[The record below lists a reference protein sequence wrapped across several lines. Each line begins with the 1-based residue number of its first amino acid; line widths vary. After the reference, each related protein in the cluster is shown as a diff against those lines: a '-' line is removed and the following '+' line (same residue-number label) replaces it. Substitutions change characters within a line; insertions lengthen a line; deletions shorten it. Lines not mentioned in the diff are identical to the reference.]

1 MNQIITSISNLW
13 QKTPGQVYLL
23 LSVIIFG
30 AANSIT
36 KQLTEIGAEK
46 FPGENPISFCNV
58 LFVGN
63 ICALLIL
70 IIIYRKQLNMRYFQQ
85 FSSQDWASMLAVA
98 FLAGALS
105 PAVTFEALSRTMV
118 NNVILIGR
126 IEPPLTLALAICLL
140 GERVNSWKITGAII
154 SFAGVILIIV
164 WQNFLGN
171 PVDSTNTIN
180 TIAIGSGELL
190 AAIGAITAA
199 ISNTISK
206 ARLHRIPVGFFNII
220 RNGLGG
226 VIFFFAAL
234 YFYGSNHFMELLS
247 PFLWQWMLVYS
258 AVIVVIGQILWLKG
272 LSKTSSSDASIA
284 SAFNP
289 IAGVIAAYLIL
300 GEQPT
305 FVHYIGGGIILV
317 GIILSQVGNNR
328 ESLGNQVTEKI
339 HPQQR
344 ETGLGFKGF

>member
-1 MNQIITSISNLW
+1 MNQKIVNISNLW
-13 QKTPGQVYLL
+13 QKIPGQIYLL
-23 LSVIIFG
+23 LAIIIFG
-30 AANSIT
+30 SSNAIT

-70 IIIYRKQLNMRYFQQ
+70 IIIYRKQLNLRYFQQ

-105 PAVTFEALSRTMV
+105 PAASFEALSRTMV

-126 IEPPLTLALAICLL
+126 IEPPLTLALAIFLL
-140 GERVNSWKITGAII
+140 GEKVNRWKITGAII

-164 WQNFLGN
+164 LQSFGQNS
-171 PVDSTNTIN
+171 VDSTNMISIN
-180 TIAIGSGELL
+180 SGEIL
-190 AAIGAITAA
+190 AAIGATATA

-220 RNGLGG
+220 RNGFGG
-226 VIFFFAAL
+226 IIFFIAAL
-234 YFYGSNHFMELLS
+234 YFYGSSHFMELFS

-300 GEQPT
+300 GEKPIAA
-305 FVHYIGGGIILV
+305 HYIGGAIILV
-317 GIILSQVGNNR
+317 GIILSQVANKN
-328 ESLGNQVTEKI
+328 ETTINQLAEKV

>member
-1 MNQIITSISNLW
+1 MNQIITNISYLL

-30 AANSIT
+30 ASNSIT

-70 IIIYRKQLNMRYFQQ
+70 IIIYRKQLNLRYFQQ
-85 FSSQDWASMLAVA
+85 FSAQDWASMLTVA

-105 PAVTFEALSRTMV
+105 PATSFEALSRTMV

-126 IEPPLTLALAICLL
+126 IEPPLTLALAIWLL
-140 GERVNSWKITGAII
+140 GERVNNWKISGAII
-154 SFAGVILIIV
+154 SFAGVILIIIL
-164 WQNFLGN
+164 QNFLEN
-171 PVDSTNTIN
+171 SIDSTN
-180 TIAIGSGELL
+180 TIAIGSGEIL

-220 RNGLGG
+220 RNGFGG
-226 VIFFFAAL
+226 LFFFFAAL
-234 YFYGSNHFMELLS
+234 YFYGSSHFMQLLS

-258 AVIVVIGQILWLKG
+258 AVIVVIGQILWLTG

-284 SAFNP
+284 SAFSP
-289 IAGVIAAYLIL
+289 IAGVLAAYLIL
-300 GEQPT
+300 GEKPT
-305 FVHYIGGGIILV
+305 FAHYIGGGIILV

-328 ESLGNQVTEKI
+328 ESVSNQVAEKI

-344 ETGLGFKGF
+344 ETGMGFKGF

>member
-1 MNQIITSISNLW
+1 MNQIITNISHLS
-13 QKTPGQVYLL
+13 QKIPGQIYLL
-23 LSVIIFG
+23 LAIIIFG
-30 AANSIT
+30 ASNSIT
-36 KQLTEIGAEK
+36 KQLTEIGAAK

-70 IIIYRKQLNMRYFQQ
+70 IIIYRKQLNLHQLKQ
-85 FSSQDWASMLAVA
+85 FSNQDWATMLTVA
-98 FLAGALS
+98 FLSGAFS
-105 PAVTFEALSRTMV
+105 PAASFEALSRTMV

-126 IEPPLTLALAICLL
+126 IEPPLTLALAIWLL
-140 GERVNSWKITGAII
+140 GEKVNKWKITGAII

-164 WQNFLGN
+164 LQNFGDN
-171 PVDSTNTIN
+171 SATASSTKM
-180 TIAIGSGELL
+180 IAINSGEIL
-190 AAIGAITAA
+190 AAIAAIATA

-206 ARLHRIPVGFFNII
+206 ARLHRIPVGFFNIV
-220 RNGLGG
+220 RNGFGG
-226 VIFFFAAL
+226 FIFFFAAI
-234 YFYGSNHFMELLS
+234 YFYGSSHFMELLS

-258 AVIVVIGQILWLKG
+258 AVIVVVGQILWLKG

-289 IAGVIAAYLIL
+289 VAGVIAAYLIL
-300 GEQPT
+300 GEIPT
-305 FVHYIGGGIILV
+305 IAHYIGGGIILV
-317 GIILSQVGNNR
+317 GIILSQVGNNQKI
-328 ESLGNQVTEKI
+328 SSNQIPEKI

>member
-1 MNQIITSISNLW
+1 MNQITTNISNLFL
-13 QKTPGQVYLL
+13 KIPGQAYLL

-30 AANSIT
+30 ASNSIT
-36 KQLTEIGAEK
+36 KQLTEIGATK

-70 IIIYRKQLNMRYFQQ
+70 IIIYRKQLNLPFFQK
-85 FSSQDWASMLAVA
+85 FSSQDWANMLTVA

-105 PAVTFEALSRTMV
+105 PAATFEALSHTMV

-126 IEPPLTLALAICLL
+126 IEPPLTLALAILLL
-140 GERVNSWKITGAII
+140 GERVNSWKITGAVI
-154 SFAGVILIIV
+154 SFLGVILIIV
-164 WQNFLGN
+164 LQNFGDN
-171 PVDSTNTIN
+171 SANSTNM
-180 TIAIGSGELL
+180 IAIGSGEIL
-190 AAIGAITAA
+190 AAIGAVTTA

-206 ARLHRIPVGFFNII
+206 ARLHRIPVGLFNIV
-220 RNGLGG
+220 RNGFGSI
-226 VIFFFAAL
+226 IFFVAAL
-234 YFYGSNHFMELLS
+234 YFYGSNHFMELWS

-258 AVIVVIGQILWLKG
+258 AVIVVIGQIFWLKG
-272 LSKTSSSDASIA
+272 LSKTSSSNASIA

-289 IAGVIAAYLIL
+289 IAGVLAAYLIL
-300 GEQPT
+300 GEKPT
-305 FVHYIGGGIILV
+305 VAHYIGGCVILV

-328 ESLGNQVTEKI
+328 ESASNEFLEKV

-344 ETGLGFKGF
+344 EIGIGFKGF